1 MGSSAVAITGGGRGK
16 EVPVPSSTL
25 ENLISDLGLD
35 HVDLIKVDIEGG
47 ETELLKTSGKVMRN
61 IGAKLIIEPHRING
75 QLNTEECRVLLDAA
89 G

>member
-35 HVDLIKVDIEGG
+35 QVDFIKVDIEGG
-47 ETELLKTSGKVMRN
+47 ETELLKPR
-61 IGAKLIIEPHRING
+61 AK
-75 QLNTEECRVLLDAA
+75 
-89 G
+89 